1 MGGRP
6 TRIIAL
12 MNQKGGVGKTTT
24 TVNIA
29 AAFAKAGRPTLLVD
43 LDPQAHAT
51 LHLGVDPG
59 TLEQSVYNVLT
70 DASFDPAKA
79 IVQTRDNLALMPAVT
94 DLAGIEVEMAT
105 QGALD
110 LQGQRRLEQ
119 ALEKLGGK
127 YEFVLIDCP
136 PSLGLLTINGLSA
149 AREVV
154 IPMQA
159 HFLALQGVGKLLET
173 VQLVT
178 ANINSKLRVT
188 GVVLCMH
195 DTSSHHSRE
204 VVADL
209 EGFFEQSRQQD
220 VPWRFARVLKPA
232 IRRNIKLAE
241 CPSFGKSI
249 FEYAPD
255 APGAADYDALGTAM
269 LKDWDSMLA
278 KRVPAKEKGEK
289 PAAAKSAP
297 EKPATEKP
305 VEEKSVAGKPAL
317 EKPKVVEKVT
327 AKEPEKTP
335 EKATESAAAKAGGKS
350 PAKPA
355 EKAPAKSGSK
365 AAAGEKTEV
374 IVVSAASM
382 KVGA

>member
-1 MGGRP
+1 
-6 TRIIAL
+6 

-59 TLEQSVYNVLT
+59 TLEQSVYNVMT

-79 IVQTRDNLALMPAVT
+79 VVQTRDNLALMPAVT

-149 AREVV
+149 AREVI

-178 ANINSKLRVT
+178 ANINAKLRVT

-255 APGAADYDALGTAM
+255 APGAVDYDALGTAM

-278 KRVPAKEKGEK
+278 KRAPVKEKAEKTAAEKAASAKSTATKPVAATPVAEK
-289 PAAAKSAP
+289 PVP
-297 EKPATEKP
+297 EKPAPEKAKVADKP
-305 VEEKSVAGKPAL
+305 VDKAVAKVAAP
-317 EKPKVVEKVT
+317 VVEKSAEASD
-327 AKEPEKTP
+327 AKIASKV
-335 EKATESAAAKAGGKS
+335 
-350 PAKPA
+350 PAKSA
-355 EKAPAKSGSK
+355 EKANAGPKSNK
-365 AAAGEKTEV
+365 DEKTEV
-374 IVVSAASM
+374 IVVTAASM

>member
-1 MGGRP
+1 
-6 TRIIAL
+6 

-24 TVNIA
+24 TVNLA

-51 LHLGVDPG
+51 LHLGVDPAS
-59 TLEQSVYNVLT
+59 LEFSVYNVLT
-70 DASFDPAKA
+70 DPGFDPRRA
-79 IVQTRDNLALMPAVT
+79 IIQSRENLGLLPAVT

-105 QGALD
+105 QGSLD
-110 LQGQRRLEQ
+110 LQGQRRLDQ
-119 ALEKLGGK
+119 ALEKLVGQ
-127 YEFVLIDCP
+127 YEFILIDCP

-149 AREVV
+149 AREVI

-173 VQLVT
+173 VNLVT
-178 ANINSKLRVT
+178 ANINSKLRVS

-204 VVADL
+204 VVADM

-220 VPWRFARVLKPA
+220 VPWRFARVLRPA

-249 FEYAPD
+249 FEYAPE
-255 APGAADYDALGTAM
+255 APGAIDYDALGTAM

-278 KRVPAKEKGEK
+278 KRAPAKEKAPRATSK
-289 PAAAKSAP
+289 DKAMAAPLPAPAAP
-297 EKPATEKP
+297 D
-305 VEEKSVAGKPAL
+305 
-317 EKPKVVEKVT
+317 VVVT
-327 AKEPEKTP
+327 P
-335 EKATESAAAKAGGKS
+335 
-350 PAKPA
+350 
-355 EKAPAKSGSK
+355 
-365 AAAGEKTEV
+365 
-374 IVVSAASM
+374 AASL

>member
-1 MGGRP
+1 
-6 TRIIAL
+6 

-79 IVQTRDNLALMPAVT
+79 VVQTRDNLALMPAVT

-149 AREVV
+149 AREVI

-278 KRVPAKEKGEK
+278 KRTPVKEKAEK
-289 PAAAKSAP
+289 PAAAK
-297 EKPATEKP
+297 PA
-305 VEEKSVAGKPAL
+305 
-317 EKPKVVEKVT
+317 VEKLAT
-327 AKEPEKTP
+327 KEPEKAGEKVTP
-335 EKATESAAAKAGGKS
+335 KPAEKVTEKVAEKA

-355 EKAPAKSGSK
+355 EKAPTKSADKTPPKSSSK
-365 AAAGEKTEV
+365 STKDEKTEV
-374 IVVSAASM
+374 IVVTAASM